1 MQSRAGRGIAIAIQ
15 AGMSSSMSAPRGI
28 TGLQYAHLLRLMA
41 MRQAVVFSAIAILLA
56 LSRAVAQNPAAPGPE
71 SSEGKKLFTSA
82 GCAKCHDANGSKKL
96 ADGTTLLGRLSKV
109 KDPEARLG
117 TRLKGAEQR
126 RQVFLYLKPLIERER
141 LSGTPETAREKAE

>member
-1 MQSRAGRGIAIAIQ
+1 
-15 AGMSSSMSAPRGI
+15 MSSSMSAPI

-82 GCAKCHDANGSKKL
+82 GCAKCHDADGSKKL

-126 RQVFLYLKPLIERER
+126 WQVFLYLKPLIERER